1 LLVHKQKIAQAF
13 FEDKL
18 YMSEPVPESVSIL
31 IIILYPLSSLMLLHW
46 VIQNCVPV
54 QNDEDV
60 QTVVGK
66 TIDQIVFDESKDVLL
81 VVWSWQIDI

>member
-1 LLVHKQKIAQAF
+1 
-13 FEDKL
+13 
-18 YMSEPVPESVSIL
+18 MSEPVPESVSIL

>member
-18 YMSEPVPESVSIL
+18 YMSAPVPESVSIL

-81 VVWSWQIDI
+81 VVWSWYIF